1 MQRWG
6 RLQHHLTVVFRVS
19 ARRHVGSARR
29 DAPRSRSISVMSLY
43 PALSGPFIAVH
54 SQINAKKSGGSGNLY
69 QATIDALWAE
79 ARRLSTLPSPQ
90 FGPKYVTSEPGTLW
104 GLSPNQRMML
114 ALSRAKAQLPSAL
127 YQKFEELFTRT
138 NLLIM
143 GGAVGVLVAAHFFG
157 VGEIIDLIGL
167 AWIGVDSAV
176 TLIDLCGAIADARA
190 AVDDVQ
196 IDVAAS
202 RIAKDFSELV
212 RTGAL
217 TLGGAGS
224 REIGSCR
231 ARLLK
236 GKRVTVPE
244 VPPEAPPPPPEVPPP
259 PPEVPPVEPPVEPPP
274 VERTPVPG
282 GDLAVHEAAGGHT
295 IAEHVGRT
303 TEQLATRLVDEPKIP
318 AASTFPNIA
327 TAERATADALQARS
341 AEIASWL
348 STSALRGWY

>member
-1 MQRWG
+1 M
-6 RLQHHLTVVFRVS
+6 
-19 ARRHVGSARR
+19 
-29 DAPRSRSISVMSLY
+29 
-43 PALSGPFIAVH
+43 
-54 SQINAKKSGGSGNLY
+54 
-69 QATIDALWAE
+69 
-79 ARRLSTLPSPQ
+79 TL
-90 FGPKYVTSEPGTLW
+90 
-104 GLSPNQRMML
+104 
-114 ALSRAKAQLPSAL
+114 
-127 YQKFEELFTRT
+127 
-138 NLLIM
+138 
-143 GGAVGVLVAAHFFG
+143 
-157 VGEIIDLIGL
+157 
-167 AWIGVDSAV
+167 
-176 TLIDLCGAIADARA
+176 
-190 AVDDVQ
+190 Q

-217 TLGGAGS
+217 TLGGAGAGKLG
-224 REIGSCR
+224 RAG

-348 STSALRGWY
+348 STSAKRLVLKVPLLYDVGISLARGATTPVNVRSVLIVLQRDASFPSGYRIITAYPVP